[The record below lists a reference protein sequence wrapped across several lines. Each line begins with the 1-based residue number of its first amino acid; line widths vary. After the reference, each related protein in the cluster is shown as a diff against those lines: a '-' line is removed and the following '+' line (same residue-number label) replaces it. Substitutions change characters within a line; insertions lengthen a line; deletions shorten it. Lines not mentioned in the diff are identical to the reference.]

1 MSFDRRRGYIRSTEQ
16 EEGVLERW
24 SIPNYDPNAALPK
37 ETALNYDPG
46 WEPSDIEEEPEEPEI
61 DFKMLTPDALEQI
74 RHSAYEEGME
84 EGRDAG
90 FTEGRDAGF
99 EEGKTA
105 GFDAGKEEGFQEGL
119 TEGQQLIEN
128 RCQYLD
134 AIIEKLAFPLTQVDH
149 HVHQQVMDMVIQ
161 LTKAVIQAEV
171 LTNPQVILNT
181 LREAVAAL
189 PMAGRQIAIY
199 LHPED
204 MDVVTEAHSAES
216 LQDRQWKLFS
226 EPSLNRGDIQV
237 ACGDSVVDY
246 RMDDRIKQL
255 LTRFAGQNLTSE
267 PELPEDGAG
276 ADVLRHVDISDIP
289 AKESKP
295 EPEPQ
300 QEMQDGDQQT
310 DSDAHLEPAESDSD
324 KEAVNMAEQTDAASG
339 EEVAPQDLHS
349 TNETDTSPVDD
360 AGDEDGQPV

>member
-1 MSFDRRRGYIRSTEQ
+1 MSLDRRRGYIRSTEQ

-24 SIPNYDPNAALPK
+24 SIPNYDPNSALPK
-37 ETALNYDPG
+37 ETALNYDPS
-46 WEPSDIEEEPEEPEI
+46 WEPSDIEEEPQEPEI

-84 EGRDAG
+84 EGREAG

-128 RCQYLD
+128 RCQHLD

-149 HVHQQVMDMVIQ
+149 QVHQQVMEMVIQ
-161 LTKAVIQAEV
+161 LTKAVIQTEV
-171 LTNPQVILNT
+171 STNSQVILNT
-181 LREAVAAL
+181 LREAVSAL

-204 MDVVTEAHSAES
+204 MDVVMEAHNAES

-246 RMDDRIKQL
+246 RMEDRIKQL
-255 LTRFAGQNLTSE
+255 LTRFVGQNLTSE

-289 AKESKP
+289 AEESKP
-295 EPEPQ
+295 EPE
-300 QEMQDGDQQT
+300 QDAGDVQT
-310 DSDAHLEPAESDSD
+310 DDAHIDQTESDSD
-324 KEAVNMAEQTDAASG
+324 ADAVTMADQA
-339 EEVAPQDLHS
+339 VAETSEDTEPQDLHS
-349 TNETDTSPVDD
+349 ANEPDPSPVDD